1 MAVDN
6 RKTSKGMSNTNQAN
20 RNKKTVTIG
29 SLLEEGGNQKSTKGK
44 GSMVKA
50 SSPKL
55 PVQENGYRLSLIHI

>member
-1 MAVDN
+1 MDN
-6 RKTSKGMSNTNQAN
+6 RKTNKRVSNTNQKN

-50 SSPKL
+50 SSPEL
-55 PVQENGYRLSLIHI
+55 PCSRERVQKNLPWVG